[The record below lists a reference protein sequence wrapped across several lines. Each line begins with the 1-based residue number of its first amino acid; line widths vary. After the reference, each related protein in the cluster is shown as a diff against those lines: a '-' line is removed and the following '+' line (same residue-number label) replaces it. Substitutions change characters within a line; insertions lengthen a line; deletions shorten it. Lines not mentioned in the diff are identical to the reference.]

1 MYNLLETIQHN
12 ICKMPP
18 KKIYRKKSHVF
29 TMSKPDAAKYL
40 IIVESPS
47 KCKKIEEYLGQD
59 YYCIATMGHIRHID
73 NLKSIDIKGNFRPTF
88 SILEDKKG
96 HIESMRKV
104 IKEFSKENIYLA
116 SDADREGEAIAWH
129 ICEVFDLPL
138 NKTHRITF
146 HEVTQPALLDAVH
159 NPTIVHMSL
168 VDAQIA
174 RQVLDIIVGFTIS
187 PFLWKYLFY
196 DKSNSLS
203 AGRCQT
209 PALSLIYDNHIKKEN
224 GTSSGDSFYK
234 ISGLFTSKRLKFD
247 LDKEFTT
254 SEQVLEFLKLSKD
267 FHHSLAI
274 GQKKDCTRN
283 PPEPFQTSRLLQV
296 ASNVLHISPKET
308 MNLCQQ
314 LYQAGHITYMR
325 TESSQY
331 SPVFLD
337 QASKYITRTYS
348 DSKYIG
354 DLSKIVNKDAT
365 NPHEAI
371 RVTHIEITRL
381 PSEDKRL
388 ASMYRLIWKNTI
400 ESVMS
405 EETFQAYSLCI
416 GAPSDTKYKC
426 VLEIPVFLGWKK
438 VGEIQ
443 GDFERNQEY
452 GTATLLHLRSL
463 SSVKYESVDS
473 HITMKHKHQ
482 HYSESSLIH
491 TLEDLGIGRPSTYA
505 SIVET
510 IIERNYVKCC
520 DVEGQRVKCKEYSMS
535 QDNIIK
541 EIESEKTLGSEKKKL
556 VIEPIGILAIEFLK
570 KHFQSIFTY
579 EFTKQME
586 EKLDRISEGTSLNWS
601 AICKECYDEIAD
613 LSIALKRLGKQTFV
627 LDEKHTFAFEKMG
640 PVIKYAEADGSITF
654 LPVKQ
659 GMQIH
664 LDKLKNNEYSLE
676 DLIETATSSL
686 GKYLDEDVFLKYGK
700 FGPYIQWKDISVGL
714 KNEKCSDN
722 VNDCSTTTLETVL
735 PLLESKIK
743 STNEP
748 ESVNNLLRWLK
759 EPDISIRK
767 GKFGPYVYYQTKT
780 MKKPQFFNIKK
791 FKEGIFTCEPEV
803 LIKWLNETYNT
814 KL

>member
-1 MYNLLETIQHN
+1 
-12 ICKMPP
+12 
-18 KKIYRKKSHVF
+18 
-29 TMSKPDAAKYL
+29 
-40 IIVESPS
+40 
-47 KCKKIEEYLGQD
+47 
-59 YYCIATMGHIRHID
+59 
-73 NLKSIDIKGNFRPTF
+73 
-88 SILEDKKG
+88 
-96 HIESMRKV
+96 
-104 IKEFSKENIYLA
+104 
-116 SDADREGEAIAWH
+116 
-129 ICEVFDLPL
+129 
-138 NKTHRITF
+138 
-146 HEVTQPALLDAVH
+146 
-159 NPTIVHMSL
+159 
-168 VDAQIA
+168 
-174 RQVLDIIVGFTIS
+174 
-187 PFLWKYLFY
+187 
-196 DKSNSLS
+196 
-203 AGRCQT
+203 
-209 PALSLIYDNHIKKEN
+209 
-224 GTSSGDSFYK
+224 
-234 ISGLFTSKRLKFD
+234 
-247 LDKEFTT
+247 
-254 SEQVLEFLKLSKD
+254 
-267 FHHSLAI
+267 
-274 GQKKDCTRN
+274 
-283 PPEPFQTSRLLQV
+283 
-296 ASNVLHISPKET
+296 
-308 MNLCQQ
+308 
-314 LYQAGHITYMR
+314 
-325 TESSQY
+325 
-331 SPVFLD
+331 
-337 QASKYITRTYS
+337 
-348 DSKYIG
+348 
-354 DLSKIVNKDAT
+354 
-365 NPHEAI
+365 
-371 RVTHIEITRL
+371 
-381 PSEDKRL
+381 
-388 ASMYRLIWKNTI
+388 
-400 ESVMS
+400 
-405 EETFQAYSLCI
+405 
-416 GAPSDTKYKC
+416 
-426 VLEIPVFLGWKK
+426 
-438 VGEIQ
+438 
-443 GDFERNQEY
+443 
-452 GTATLLHLRSL
+452 
-463 SSVKYESVDS
+463 
-473 HITMKHKHQ
+473 
-482 HYSESSLIH
+482 
-491 TLEDLGIGRPSTYA
+491 
-505 SIVET
+505 
-510 IIERNYVKCC
+510 
-520 DVEGQRVKCKEYSMS
+520 MS